1 MIKLKR
7 LLLESREERYILD
20 PHGNLF
26 VVDDH
31 VSWAAENVL
40 KNKYGNYDYGELA
53 DRIDDVYN
61 DLNKLGYLMLIWMGG
76 TDELYIRGN
85 NSIPKLKSFQL
96 REIEKLAYIIG
107 DEGLAHTIKLV
118 DDGEHE
124 LTLWEHPSL
133 VAA

>member
-1 MIKLKR
+1 MIKLKH

-40 KNKYGNYDYGELA
+40 KNKYGNYDNSELA
-53 DRIDDVYN
+53 DVIDDVYE
-61 DLNKLGYLMLIWMGG
+61 DLTRMGYLMLIWMGG

-85 NSIPKLKSFQL
+85 TTIPNIKPFQF
-96 REIEKLAYIIG
+96 REIEKLAHIIG
-107 DEGLAHTIKLV
+107 DKGLAYNVKLV
-118 DDGEHE
+118 DDGDHE
-124 LTLWEHPSL
+124 LTLWTHPSITI
-133 VAA
+133 